1 MSSDNIYIGKLPNWV
16 AFRAGRETLSGE
28 QVEFTIVTS
37 PNSTVSERIK
47 LSVAFLCHLP
57 SVTSGSELDL
67 RNFGK
72 KDKVWFMFYT
82 YIMCLRNTNSS

>member
-1 MSSDNIYIGKLPNWV
+1 MSSDYIYIYIYIYIDK
-16 AFRAGRETLSGE
+16 
-28 QVEFTIVTS
+28 FTIVTS
-37 PNSTVSERIK
+37 PNPSVSERLK

-72 KDKVWFMFYT
+72 KIKYDLCSIHILYA
-82 YIMCLRNTNSS
+82 